1 MKKAVFVLL
10 ALVLSVGLLAC
21 DNAPVQAGE
30 KSNFSSN
37 DHTLSSTSDSQGNTD
52 GSQDVNVDTRIEPI
66 KWSEDDYYI
75 EDNWEKT
82 TLVYKQ
88 WAERFENIDTSSDG
102 FRIYPNVGDSA
113 DESDRI
119 MVIYGP
125 ISHDIQLTS
134 QDSLREGLEAINV
147 GSTWHEV
154 FNVDSNADCYRWLSA
169 SYDRF
174 PQYSFHYAKHWIY
187 YIEYEDLT
195 VTKIVKI
202 LPEGVTETGEGY

>member
-1 MKKAVFVLL
+1 MKKVIFVLL

-21 DNAPVQAGE
+21 DNAPVHGGE

-37 DHTLSSTSDSQGNTD
+37 DHTLSSTSNSQGNTD
-52 GSQDVNVDTRIEPI
+52 GSQDDDTKVEPV

-75 EDNWEKT
+75 EDNWKKT

-102 FRIYPNVGDSA
+102 FRIYPNVGDST

-119 MVIYGP
+119 TVIYGP
-125 ISHDIQLTS
+125 SAYDIRLTS
-134 QDSLREGLEAINV
+134 QDFLREELEAINV
-147 GSTWHEV
+147 GSTWQEV
-154 FNVDSNADCYRWLSA
+154 FNVDPNIDCYIWLSA

-202 LPEGVTETGEGY
+202 LPEGVTETGDGY